1 MKISTLRFAGLFGLV
16 FILFALGG
24 CSRQE
29 LEPLSPDSVIL
40 AYGDSLTAGV
50 GAGKA
55 QGYPSVLSEL
65 SGLQVVNGGVS
76 GETTAG
82 GRARLPALLEKYAPD
97 LLILMEGGNDILR
110 SRKPQETRDN
120 LAAMIEMALA
130 AEAQVGLVGVPDKM
144 LFSSSADFYRELADQ
159 YQLLLVD
166 GPLASLLRDDDFKS
180 DPIHLN
186 AAGYRRL
193 AESFYQVLVE
203 YGAL

>member
-120 LAAMIEMALA
+120 LAAMIEMAMA
-130 AEAQVGLVGVPDKM
+130 AEAQVVLVGVPDKM

>member
-120 LAAMIEMALA
+120 LAAMIEMATGA
-130 AEAQVGLVGVPDKM
+130 GAQILLVGVPDKM

-159 YQLLLVD
+159 YQLLLID
-166 GPLASLLRDDDFKS
+166 GSLASLLRDNDLKS
-180 DPIHLN
+180 DAIHLN
-186 AAGYRRL
+186 AEGYRRL
-193 AESFYQVLVE
+193 AESFFLALVDH
-203 YGAL
+203 GAL